1 MTTPTASAVRLTR
14 PSALKETRQTL
25 LGELFQPLGKL
36 GIAGMV
42 GTSAGVGG
50 AVVDLVAKF
59 RPEDSTEEAAW
70 RLVWLAL
77 RDATDDLADAA
88 RFSTTAQD
96 SIDTAHLLQLGGAKI
111 DLDRIEV
118 PWTFLRRPRDLPV
131 LQPIAAN
138 LEVALVYLGTEPAAA
153 RAAAQRLPA
162 RFGDFFYKRA
172 MQQRDR
178 LDQLRALLG
187 SEPARA
193 LHQSLSWLAYG
204 AHLASE
210 LDAPL
215 FAGPFSLRQLYQ
227 PLRGYWTERLEGEH
241 GRQKERH
248 HVVDLGEAFDAWLEP
263 FDKSDALRVV
273 AGGPGSGKSS
283 FVKWWAAHVM
293 QRESMIPTLLV
304 PLHYLKTLDLEREI
318 GHYAK
323 LCDFPANPLDTDE
336 GERRLLLILDGLDEL
351 DADQKRGRDAA
362 AALVTA
368 VHQLLLKNNHNF
380 EIQVVLAGRA
390 LIVESLQGELNRERQ
405 IFHVLG
411 YAPREAHEDW
421 DDPGERLK
429 NDQRQDW
436 WRCWGALSGEA
447 LACVPAEIAGNE
459 NLADFADQ
467 PLLNHLLA
475 ITRAAD
481 PSALDASS
489 SVNSV
494 YASLLRHV
502 WERSW
507 GEKRQIADVKPL
519 TVEQFNRL
527 FESIG
532 LAVWQHGGG
541 RSTTLADVAGIA
553 RLEKLDTMLPV
564 FKDGAEK
571 GALALLTA
579 FFFRRAGSDET
590 FELTHKTFG
599 EYLAARRL
607 RRLIEEL
614 HRLLPIGDIDEGEG
628 LRRWYRLTHAA
639 RVTVEILSFLGN
651 EFTALQLDEVQLRRN
666 TLIRLFDE
674 NLARGMPFQG
684 VDGLGQ
690 PRTYRE
696 AEQLTAAA
704 ELALFAAI
712 GVLSRVIIKKTEEL
726 EQKAQRQAVCWPP
739 NWSHRNQGQR
749 TTILDMLRRLES
761 GRERDLALEMS
772 FSGASLDH
780 QYLVTRLAN
789 FEMQYASLDF
799 ANLDSADL
807 NFANISWSSARKA
820 TFRWANLREAK
831 FISADLSNSDFS
843 RSNISGAKFL
853 NACLFGARLFSARAE
868 KASLD
873 KANLRAADLQWAD
886 LRKASLRATNLRAAD
901 LRSSFLAEA
910 DLSGAILAYAN
921 LDGANLSN
929 AQLCSAQL
937 QRTNFRGAYL
947 RNCNFSN
954 ADLSDTDLFYST
966 GLTRKQLVLAN
977 NVDWTKMPSDLP
989 EE

>member
-1 MTTPTASAVRLTR
+1 MTTPTASVVTLTR
-14 PSALKETRQTL
+14 PSALKEAGREL
-25 LGELFQPLGKL
+25 LGGLFQPLGKL
-36 GIAGMV
+36 GIAGV
-42 GTSAGVGG
+42 FGTSAGVGG
-50 AVVDLVAKF
+50 AAVDLVARFKG
-59 RPEDSTEEAAW
+59 EETTEEAAW

-77 RDATDDLADAA
+77 RDAVDDLADAA
-88 RFSTTAQD
+88 RFSTTARD
-96 SIDTAHLLQLGGAKI
+96 SIDTAQLLQLGGDKI

-118 PWTFLRRPRDLPV
+118 PWGFLERPGDLPLLPV
-131 LQPIAAN
+131 IARN
-138 LEVALVYLGTEPAAA
+138 LERALVHLGTDPHAA
-153 RAAAQRLPA
+153 RAAAARLPR

-172 MQQRDR
+172 MQQRER
-178 LDQLRALLG
+178 LDQLRALLQ
-187 SEPARA
+187 SEPATA
-193 LHQSLSWLAYG
+193 LRQSLNWLAYG

-248 HVVDLGEAFDAWLEP
+248 HVVDLAEAFDGWLEP
-263 FDKSDALRVV
+263 FDKTDALRVV

-283 FVKWWAAHVM
+283 FVKWWAASVM

-323 LCDFPANPLDTDE
+323 LCGFPANPLGTDE

-411 YAPREAHEDW
+411 YAPRKADDGW
-421 DDPGERLK
+421 DDEWNDPSRRLE
-429 NDQRQDW
+429 NDQRRDW
-436 WRCWGALSGEA
+436 WCQWGD
-447 LACVPAEIAGNE
+447 LAGKQLAGLPAEIAGNK
-459 NLADFADQ
+459 NLTDLADQ

-481 PSALDASS
+481 PAALDASS

-502 WERSW
+502 WERTW

-519 TVEQFNRL
+519 TVEQFDRL

-541 RSTTLADVAGIA
+541 RGTTLVEVAEVA
-553 RLEKLDTMLPV
+553 RIEKLDKLLPV
-564 FKDGAEK
+564 FKEGAEK

-599 EYLAARRL
+599 EYLVARRL
-607 RRLIEEL
+607 VQLIDDL
-614 HRLLPIGDIDEGEG
+614 HRLLPRGVINEAEG
-628 LRRWYRLTHAA
+628 LRRWYRLTYAA
-639 RVTVEILSFLGN
+639 RITLEILSFLHN
-651 EFTALQLDEVQLRRN
+651 ELAVLPRQEVEARRAM
-666 TLIRLFDE
+666 LIKLFDA
-674 NLARGMPFQG
+674 NLASGMPFQG
-684 VDGLGQ
+684 VDGQGQ

-696 AEQLTAAA
+696 AEQFTAAA

-712 GVLSRVIIKKTEEL
+712 GVCTRVIIVKTEEL
-726 EQKAQRQAVCWPP
+726 ELSDRRQAVGYLLTWPL
-739 NWSHRNQGQR
+739 SDQDSR
-749 TTILDMLRRLES
+749 TSAWNLLRRLEA
-761 GRERDLALEMS
+761 GTARELCARGCMQ
-772 FSGASLDH
+772 GINLDH
-780 QYLVTRLAN
+780 QILHTNLVEALCEFASGRSTDLVHAN
-789 FEMQYASLDF
+789 LCGANLCGANLIHASLVY
-799 ANLDSADL
+799 
-807 NFANISWSSARKA
+807 
-820 TFRWANLREAK
+820 
-831 FISADLSNSDFS
+831 ADLSD
-843 RSNISGAKFL
+843 
-853 NACLFGARLFSARAE
+853 
-868 KASLD
+868 
-873 KANLRAADLQWAD
+873 
-886 LRKASLRATNLRAAD
+886 ATLID
-901 LRSSFLAEA
+901 A
-910 DLSGAILAYAN
+910 DLSGADLNGASLI
-921 LDGANLSN
+921 GANLSRAN
-929 AQLCSAQL
+929 LSH
-937 QRTNFRGAYL
+937 
-947 RNCNFSN
+947 
-954 ADLSDTDLFYST
+954 ADLSAANLSRSNLIHADLSGANLSGAELIDADLSGANLSSANLIDADLSGGNFTQANFIRATLIDADLVDADLIGAEFSGAT
-966 GLTRKQLVLAN
+966 LIDANLRGADLSGAKGLTRRQLDAAR
-977 NVDWTKMPSDLP
+977 NVEWECIPVDLP
-989 EE
+989 DA